1 MIKRKHVGL
10 VLQLIPGERER
21 ERKTS
26 QLFREKD
33 KDALV
38 TWFGLSQHRVTTSQ
52 RWFDDVWA
60 GGRVVITICLC
71 LTVVVEHLSPS
82 NLVVADYW
90 A

>member
-1 MIKRKHVGL
+1 MFCNWPVVGSFL
-10 VLQLIPGERER
+10 LITG
-21 ERKTS
+21 
-26 QLFREKD
+26 
-33 KDALV
+33 
-38 TWFGLSQHRVTTSQ
+38 
-52 RWFDDVWA
+52 DDVWA